1 LSRERRNARLVAL
14 AALAALGGPAAAWSA
29 GAAEASDE
37 PPLLYEL
44 PAAGSYALPPIDR
57 VSEHT
62 LLDADGREQALLGL
76 APGRFA
82 VIAFVYLNC
91 HDAAGCP
98 LLLAT
103 LQQADRKI
111 ASSPALRGR
120 VRLAIVSFDPV
131 RDTPAQL
138 AQLREHLAP
147 RGDWRFFTARDD
159 AMLEPVLAD
168 FDQDAVP
175 ELAREG
181 EAAGALR
188 HVAKVFLIDGERR
201 IRNVYGSGFLDAR
214 ILIRDL
220 ETLLA
225 EESRRAR

>member
-1 LSRERRNARLVAL
+1 MSPARRAALLLAL
-14 AALAALGGPAAAWSA
+14 ALLAGSA
-29 GAAEASDE
+29 GARAAEAPGE
-37 PPLLYEL
+37 PPLLYAL
-44 PAAGSYALPPIDR
+44 PAAGSYELPPIDR
-57 VSEHT
+57 VSEHV
-62 LLDADGREQALLGL
+62 LVDADGSAAPLLAL

-82 VIAFVYLNC
+82 VVAFVYLNC

-98 LLLAT
+98 LLLST
-103 LQQADRKI
+103 LQQSDRRI
-111 ASSPALRGR
+111 AASPALRGR
-120 VRLAIVSFDPV
+120 VRLATVSFDPA

-147 RGDWRFFTARDD
+147 QGDWRFFTARDE
-159 AMLEPVLAD
+159 AMLSPVLAD
-168 FDQDAVP
+168 FGQDAVP
-175 ELAREG
+175 ELVREG
-181 EAAGALR
+181 EAEGALR

-225 EESRRAR
+225 EQSRRH